1 MFTQMGTSGNL
12 PFSLFLTL
20 DLILYALLPM
30 LMKARIAQSV
40 EHGANNARVAGSRP
54 AVSILF
60 TSSTVSFCS
69 FQILSFMLLSFL
81 ILRGPSFLSRFY
93 HLSLSQCLSFYK
105 KDELGR
111 DRTCNPQIRS
121 LMRFH
126 CATSPHLFYSLFF
139 VTLFC
144 LPLYSSC
151 FLLFIIAPFAFS
163 FLCSFLFL
171 VSSHFL
177 PPTLSILLYLFYR

>member
-1 MFTQMGTSGNL
+1 
-12 PFSLFLTL
+12 
-20 DLILYALLPM
+20 
-30 LMKARIAQSV
+30 MKARIAQSV

-60 TSSTVSFCS
+60 SSSTVSFCS
-69 FQILSFMLLSFL
+69 FKILSFLCFFFPYSSW
-81 ILRGPSFLSRFY
+81 PSFLSRLS
-93 HLSLSQCLSFYK
+93 HLSLSQSLSFYK

-126 CATSPHLFYSLFF
+126 CATSPHLFYSRFSYLSFVYLCTLLASSFYYCTSRFFGLMLFS
-139 VTLFC
+139 LRRL
-144 LPLYSSC
+144 LP
-151 FLLFIIAPFAFS
+151 FS
-163 FLCSFLFL
+163 
-171 VSSHFL
+171 

>member
-1 MFTQMGTSGNL
+1 MHF
-12 PFSLFLTL
+12 FSV
-20 DLILYALLPM
+20 

-60 TSSTVSFCS
+60 SSPTVSFCS
-69 FQILSFMLLSFL
+69 FPILFL
-81 ILRGPSFLSRFY
+81 ILRLPSLAFY

-139 VTLFC
+139 VSLFC

-151 FLLFIIAPFAFS
+151 FPLFLIALFS
-163 FLCSFLFL
+163 FCSYAFFLFSH
-171 VSSHFL
+171 SSL
-177 PPTLSILLYLFYR
+177 SPPTLSILLYASYR

>member
-1 MFTQMGTSGNL
+1 
-12 PFSLFLTL
+12 
-20 DLILYALLPM
+20 
-30 LMKARIAQSV
+30 MKARIAQSV

-139 VTLFC
+139 VSLFC

-151 FLLFIIAPFAFS
+151 FPLFLIALFS
-163 FLCSFLFL
+163 FCSYAFFSSPTPPFPLPLCLFFCTL
-171 VSSHFL
+171 PTGRFISSRIHPF
-177 PPTLSILLYLFYR
+177 PSEHGSKDA

>member
-1 MFTQMGTSGNL
+1 MGTSGNL
-12 PFSLFLTL
+12 PFSLLFTL
-20 DLILYALLPM
+20 DLILYALLSM

-60 TSSTVSFCS
+60 TSSSVSFCS
-69 FQILSFMLLSFL
+69 FPILFLFMLLFSLFSPVRHSSL
-81 ILRGPSFLSRFY
+81 AFY

-151 FLLFIIAPFAFS
+151 FPLFLIAPFALL
-163 FLCSFLFL
+163 FLCSFLSP
-171 VSSHFL
+171 VSSLFL
-177 PPTLSILLYLFYR
+177 PPTLSILLYASYR